1 MNKKRVVSTLF
12 LYLSIFSLGC
22 DFESPQKWETPS
34 WYLPLTLPLVNT
46 VYSFEG
52 MVDSSIIFS
61 DSLSSVIQI
70 EFVGSIP
77 GEGADPLG
85 IPDSIF
91 NINMESSGMEI
102 PDMEFGSGAPIPI
115 PMPDPIPD
123 AIDAVQI
130 SMASYAT
137 ILDQFGCLP
146 ITDPSSGESILESIV
161 DLLPATD
168 PQIFS
173 PESPD
178 LGIDMFSLNSIVI
191 SEGEWNFGIINNL
204 FFDLDTAYVLVSSGS
219 NLLYEGNLGPVL
231 AGNNPSDTHT
241 MSTDDSLSWNI
252 ISLKHDLIAT
262 MNIGVDPSQ
271 EGKIDCL
278 WNEDA
283 PPLYACKSPAEITEA
298 ILFTN
303 EICDNDNDGVSE
315 CTEGSSNCSLLY
327 FCAGNGYVGKTG
339 NCKPAEYY
347 GNFSSFSLSGLTD
360 FITDFEPDPVIYQ
373 YTSISPLSTSFHFY
387 DPTCNDQ
394 PVDEVSTTCD
404 LFSGTLQT
412 CTSDCVEG
420 FKEPKSGWDVSGD
433 DEFSIDIDFT
443 NSFNK
448 VRKVNISSSGWDTT
462 ITIGQAFPGFE
473 GIAIKQAKINTYSNE
488 YPNKLS
494 LDITNGLFANF
505 ILQFDF
511 INFFDEITEEY
522 LSETFIIPPN
532 NSLIDSISFSENILA
547 YGLPSDQVIDSM
559 VFNIK
564 LGFSEGEYSIFA
576 TDNQITVGSPE
587 FNEVSMSNLSLQYI
601 EAITDSLGFPEIPSP
616 PIEGIPDGFSGF
628 EFYDIIME
636 MDFFNE
642 IGIPVSLNMEL
653 NGTKEGVIEEKK
665 LLINPNLGAPYDN
678 YYCCNFNK
686 IGDTVRTIIRL
697 NREGQTTEYY
707 CTPEDEKPSCICPG
721 SDCLCAGVPCCS
733 EDIEDN
739 QTNIVDF
746 MNFGP
751 EKIAVNGA
759 VTIDGTG
766 ILAPGSN
773 IWGTFKL
780 IAPLAFIFEQ
790 PINIIPAE
798 PTPMAPMDPST
809 AQQIDSALVEA
820 ALNVTITNNSPLGG
834 NLSLLISDSTI
845 FPLFLDSLTTGS
857 WDSQLFNFNT
867 AIWDTLDP
875 PMVIDSISFTAIDP
889 IDEKSKALEVK
900 FYNEDSLQFFI
911 GRMFELGFPR
921 ADSIEYHL
929 GYANP
934 EFPNIHTS
942 GMVIDTTRMAWVITE
957 EPRYNI
963 AMMTF
968 DSSPIQSITDT
979 DTAYIPLTFQTTN
992 TIGVQAY
999 LTLTL
1004 DTGGLGRDSNS
1015 NDK

>member
-1 MNKKRVVSTLF
+1 M
-12 LYLSIFSLGC
+12 
-22 DFESPQKWETPS
+22 
-34 WYLPLTLPLVNT
+34 
-46 VYSFEG
+46 
-52 MVDSSIIFS
+52 IFS
-61 DSLSSVIQI
+61 DSLTNVIQVV
-70 EFVGSIP
+70 FGSSIP
-77 GEGADPLG
+77 MEGGDPLG

-91 NINMESSGMEI
+91 NINIESSGMEI
-102 PDMEFGSGAPIPI
+102 PDMGFGSGTPIEI

-123 AIDAVQI
+123 AIDAVPI
-130 SMASYAT
+130 SMVSYAT

-146 ITDPSSGESILESIV
+146 ITNPATGESILELIASG
-161 DLLPATD
+161 LPATD

-191 SEGEWNFGIINNL
+191 SEGEWNFGIKNNL
-204 FFDLDTAYVLVSSGS
+204 FFDLDTAYVIVSSGS
-219 NLLYEGNLGPVL
+219 NLLYQADLGPVL
-231 AGNNPSDTHT
+231 SGENTSYTHT
-241 MSTDDSLSWNI
+241 MSIDDSLSWNI

-283 PPLYACKSPAEITEA
+283 PPLYTCISPLDATEA
-298 ILFTN
+298 VKIGN
-303 EICDNDNDGVSE
+303 NANCDFDDDGVSD
-315 CTEGSSNCSLLY
+315 CTGGSTNCSLLH
-327 FCAGNGYVGKTG
+327 FCGDYGYVGITG
-339 NCKPAEYY
+339 ICEDAEYY
-347 GNFSSFSLSGLTD
+347 GDFSSFSLTNIAG
-360 FITDFEPDPVIYQ
+360 IVPNPVIYM
-373 YTSISPLSTSFHFY
+373 YTDGSVFPPSTSFYPY
-387 DPTCNDQ
+387 DPTCNGQ
-394 PVDEVSTTCD
+394 PVDGLSTTCE
-404 LFSGTLQT
+404 LVSGTLQT

-420 FKEPKSGWDVSGD
+420 FKEPNSGWDVSGD

-473 GIAIKQAKINTYSNE
+473 GIAIKQAKINTYSNA

-494 LDITNGLFANF
+494 LDITNGLFADF
-505 ILQFDF
+505 FLQFDF
-511 INFFDEITEEY
+511 INFFDEITEAY
-522 LSETFIIPPN
+522 LSKTFIIPPN
-532 NSLIDSISFSENILA
+532 NSLIDSISFSEYILA

-564 LGFSEGEYSIFA
+564 LGFFEGEYSIYA
-576 TDNQITVGSPE
+576 TDNKITVGSPE

-653 NGTKEGVIEEKK
+653 TGTKEGVIEEKK
-665 LLINPNLGAPYDN
+665 LLSNPNLGAPYDN
-678 YYCCNFNK
+678 FYCCNFNT

-707 CTPEDEKPSCICPG
+707 CKPEDEEPSCICPG
-721 SDCLCAGVPCCS
+721 SDCLCGGVSCCS

-751 EKIAVNGA
+751 ENIAMGGA

-780 IAPLAFIFEQ
+780 IAPLAFIFEK

-798 PTPMAPMDPST
+798 STPMSPMDPST
-809 AQQIDSALVEA
+809 SQQIDSALVEA
-820 ALNVTITNNSPLGG
+820 ALNVTITNSSPLGG
-834 NLSLLISDSTI
+834 SLSLLISDSTI
-845 FPLFLDSLTTGS
+845 FPLFLDSLVTGKWMS
-857 WDSQLFNFNT
+857 SQKIL
-867 AIWDTLDP
+867 
-875 PMVIDSISFTAIDP
+875 
-889 IDEKSKALEVK
+889 
-900 FYNEDSLQFFI
+900 
-911 GRMFELGFPR
+911 
-921 ADSIEYHL
+921 
-929 GYANP
+929 
-934 EFPNIHTS
+934 
-942 GMVIDTTRMAWVITE
+942 
-957 EPRYNI
+957 
-963 AMMTF
+963 
-968 DSSPIQSITDT
+968 
-979 DTAYIPLTFQTTN
+979 IP
-992 TIGVQAY
+992 
-999 LTLTL
+999 
-1004 DTGGLGRDSNS
+1004 
-1015 NDK
+1015 